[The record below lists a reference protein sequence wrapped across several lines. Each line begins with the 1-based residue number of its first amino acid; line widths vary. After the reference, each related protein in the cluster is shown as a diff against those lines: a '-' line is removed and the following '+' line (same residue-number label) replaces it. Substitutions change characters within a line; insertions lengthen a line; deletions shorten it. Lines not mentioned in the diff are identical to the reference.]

1 MKTKLPYNSPAIEWI
16 RLDSTIA
23 LQLQSDA
30 DPMGEPDWASRIVD
44 TPTTDPMQ
52 TSVV

>member
-30 DPMGEPDWASRIVD
+30 DPMGEPDWDACNDSF
-44 TPTTDPMQ
+44 TNDPLQ
-52 TSVV
+52 EFKA